1 MEKKN
6 ILDGII
12 NANTTFLQL
21 VILPKAVLSTSKK
34 ISNLT
39 LICVKVRQ
47 IIVSTKAW
55 GKKKSCCPPVVLM
68 ILLWCIFSDFGFVS

>member
-39 LICVKVRQ
+39 LICVKFRQ

-55 GKKKSCCPPVVLM
+55 GKKKSCCPPVDLM
-68 ILLWCIFSDFGFVS
+68 KLLWCIFSDFGFVS